1 MSDKKQRSYTA
12 QYRADAVVLAK
23 EIGSSEAARQLNIPA
38 DTLYTW
44 ISRAKNGSLPKSPHD
59 PEPKA
64 SLKLAE
70 RLKILEQEISMLK
83 SENTQLIKEKKILE
97 EATIFFAARQKK

>member
-44 ISRAKNGSLPKSPHD
+44 ISRAKNGSLPKSPMD
-59 PEPKA
+59 QEPKA

-83 SENTQLIKEKKILE
+83 GENTQLIKEKKILE